1 MALGPAV
8 PGHRLMLADRDP
20 DHLQAAVDGHRSF
33 LTAYDETAFKFGSYT
48 TSTQAIAAAEQ
59 QAGGRASKAE
69 YEHSK
74 QHGWVYDVEV
84 VAGAKVFDVKVD
96 AQNGAVLASAL
107 DSEDHDDGHDAR
119 D

>member
-1 MALGPAV
+1 MVRKALYA
-8 PGHRLMLADRDP
+8 MLATALVAAGGAAAFAAQTPENDA
-20 DHLQAAVDGHRSF
+20 LSVNQAAVT
-33 LTAYDETAFKFGSYT
+33 L
-48 TSTQAIAAAEQ
+48 TQAIAAAEQ

-84 VAGAKVFDVKVD
+84 VSGAKVFDVKVD
-96 AQNGAVLASAL
+96 AQKGNVLASTL
-107 DSEDHDDGHDAR
+107 DSDDHDDGHDAR